1 MDCAHGAAYSV
12 YSSVF
17 RELGAKVV
25 ALYNEPDGLNI
36 NENCGSTHPESL
48 QKAVVEHGADL
59 GIAFDGDA
67 DRVVMV
73 DKFGNL
79 IDGDHILYILATQAK
94 TSQQVLLV
102 Q

>member
-1 MDCAHGAAYSV
+1 M
-12 YSSVF
+12 
-17 RELGAKVV
+17 
-25 ALYNEPDGLNI
+25 
-36 NENCGSTHPESL
+36 
-48 QKAVVEHGADL
+48 EHGADL

-94 TSQQVLLV
+94 INQQVLLV
-102 Q
+102 R

>member
-1 MDCAHGAAYSV
+1 MALLTAF
-12 YSSVF
+12 SSVF

-36 NENCGSTHPESL
+36 NENCGSTHPENL

-102 Q
+102 R

>member
-1 MDCAHGAAYSV
+1 M
-12 YSSVF
+12 
-17 RELGAKVV
+17 
-25 ALYNEPDGLNI
+25 
-36 NENCGSTHPESL
+36 
-48 QKAVVEHGADL
+48 EHGADL

-94 TSQQVLLV
+94 QASRCCWYSNE
-102 Q
+102 